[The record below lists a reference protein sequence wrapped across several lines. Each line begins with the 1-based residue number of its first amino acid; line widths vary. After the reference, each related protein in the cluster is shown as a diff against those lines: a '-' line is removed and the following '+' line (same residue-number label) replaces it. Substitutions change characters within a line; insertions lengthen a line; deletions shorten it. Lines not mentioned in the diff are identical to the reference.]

1 MSLHDSTFDS
11 IRPNNELGHGSITL
25 KIQQAATGN
34 EDAQQVLFVAV
45 MDELKASARR
55 IIKQFPRIKSLDA
68 DMLVN
73 DIYETLLGILI
84 SKQFE
89 NREHFFA
96 IACKNFRWTLLDIVN
111 EKTIETEP
119 LIGDHDSEDGRQD
132 EFENEEFYRFALKY
146 LDDIDPELAMIVDR
160 HLVLGM
166 SYTEIS
172 GQTGI
177 ARSTVHE
184 RFNKATQLLKK
195 LFTD

>member
-1 MSLHDSTFDS
+1 MPLHDTTFDS
-11 IRPNNELGHGSITL
+11 IRPNNELGYGSITL
-25 KIQQAATGN
+25 KLRNAATGD

-55 IIKQFPRIKSLDA
+55 ILKQFPRVKSLDA

-73 DIYETLLGILI
+73 DIYETLLGKLI

-111 EKTIETEP
+111 EKAVATEP
-119 LIGDHDSEDGRQD
+119 LFGDHSSKDVRPD
-132 EFENEEFYRFALKY
+132 EFENEEFYKFALKY
-146 LDDIDPELAMIVDR
+146 LDDIDPQLAMIVDR

-166 SYTEIS
+166 TYTEIS
-172 GQTGI
+172 EQTGI

-184 RFNKATQLLKK
+184 RFNKATRLLKQ
-195 LFTD
+195 LFID